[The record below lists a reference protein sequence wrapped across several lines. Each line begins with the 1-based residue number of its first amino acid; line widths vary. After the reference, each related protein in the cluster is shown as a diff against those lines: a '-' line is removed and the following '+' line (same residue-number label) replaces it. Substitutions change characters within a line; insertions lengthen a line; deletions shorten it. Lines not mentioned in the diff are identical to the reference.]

1 MAMCGGGGEQRSLLA
16 RRLNNRRAWIVRS
29 TAETTILMA
38 VVVSVFARLMGGR
51 RARAL
56 LGVREAATALT
67 VRPIQS
73 ACDATNFVCFAKFRD
88 IARRSHPCRQ
98 PKRG

>member
-1 MAMCGGGGEQRSLLA
+1 MQLSPTVAVTRSNVAVTAVSSPRRSALEMCGGGGEQRSLLA

-29 TAETTILMA
+29 TAETMISMA

-56 LGVREAATALT
+56 LGVREAATA
-67 VRPIQS
+67 S
-73 ACDATNFVCFAKFRD
+73 CK
-88 IARRSHPCRQ
+88 
-98 PKRG
+98 G